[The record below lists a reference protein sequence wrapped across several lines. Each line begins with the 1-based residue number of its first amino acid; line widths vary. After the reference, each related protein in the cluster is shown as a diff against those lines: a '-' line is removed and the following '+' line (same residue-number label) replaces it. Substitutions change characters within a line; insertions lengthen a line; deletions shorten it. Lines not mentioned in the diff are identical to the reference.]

1 MRSERERE
9 WFFSLSLFHRRRPVP
24 IVQCEP
30 QTGGYSCSCQ
40 PTYRYP
46 SKVSPVCQPI
56 RVLNEY
62 PTWHLT
68 RTRRAIPRP
77 NFFEKLRSL
86 IFNRPSSCPPW
97 SHIALLPVEDKDD
110 DHIRFVYDLTRHVDR
125 VARPF
130 TLQAVRLAHLFSSY
144 FALYRPDRDPAND
157 GFLDRRPDPIVT
169 EQLIEAEV
177 ISTGLAFGQL
187 LEVGIYLNGSEY
199 ERQNP
204 FQQQGEF
211 GYRTSVFRSS
221 NFGLAFVRFDPDEEK
236 FILNRTLDGSYL
248 QEGSWF
254 DKAMQMRTV
263 VETKR
268 YTVSMTMRRD
278 LFGTQSI
285 RLAPMTYDAPTTGV
299 W

>member
-1 MRSERERE
+1 M
-9 WFFSLSLFHRRRPVP
+9 
-24 IVQCEP
+24 
-30 QTGGYSCSCQ
+30 
-40 PTYRYP
+40 
-46 SKVSPVCQPI
+46 
-56 RVLNEY
+56 LNEY

-68 RTRRAIPRP
+68 RTRRSIPRP
-77 NFFEKLRSL
+77 NFFEKVRSL

-97 SHIALLPVEDKDD
+97 SHIGPLPVEDKDD
-110 DHIRFVYDLTRHVDR
+110 EQIRFVDDLTRHVDR
-125 VARPF
+125 VGRPF

-157 GFLDRRPDPIVT
+157 GFVDRRADPLVT
-169 EQLIEAEV
+169 EQLIESEV

-187 LEVGIYLNGSEY
+187 LEVGVYFNGSEY

-204 FQQQGEF
+204 FQQRAELLDGQNEF
-211 GYRTSVFRSS
+211 GYRTSVFRPK
-221 NFGLAFVRFDPDEEK
+221 NFALAFVRLDPDEEK
-236 FILNRTLDGSYL
+236 FLLNRTLDGSHL
-248 QEGSWF
+248 QEAGWF
-254 DKAMQMRTV
+254 HKAMQMRTA

-285 RLAPMTYDAPTTGV
+285 RLPAMTYDAPTTGV